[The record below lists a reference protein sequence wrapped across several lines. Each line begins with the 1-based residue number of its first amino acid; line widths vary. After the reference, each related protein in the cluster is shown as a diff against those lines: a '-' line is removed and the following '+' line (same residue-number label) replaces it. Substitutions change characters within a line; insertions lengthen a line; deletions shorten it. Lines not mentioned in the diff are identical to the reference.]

1 MDQNLAYMYLMVEKS
16 KGKFYV
22 TKERL
27 MKHGC
32 KVKLFNGV
40 EGWFK
45 RINEYGKEKGVQVE
59 HYIISSGLKEMIEGT
74 VIANEFK
81 KIYASCYYYG
91 ESGEALWPAQAINYT
106 NKTQFLFRI
115 EKGILNINDQKVND
129 YVAHSELRVPFRNIV
144 YIGDSATDIPC
155 MKLVNSH
162 GGHSIGVFNPETQ
175 DKSKVYAMMEQS
187 RIKYFTEA
195 IYSKDSD
202 LEKLLKNIIDM
213 TVVTEVLEKRHFE
226 CNVEAG
232 EYKKHPMDYRKD
244 ILINN
249 LEDSMN
255 YLNIC
260 TVIDELK
267 EINHFNEAQ
276 NLKILNTAIQN
287 KQIKSFINEKNVK
300 EFYCKILDN
309 VDPESDISKK
319 VKKLFT

>member
-1 MDQNLAYMYLMVEKS
+1 
-16 KGKFYV
+16 
-22 TKERL
+22 
-27 MKHGC
+27 
-32 KVKLFNGV
+32 
-40 EGWFK
+40 
-45 RINEYGKEKGVQVE
+45 
-59 HYIISSGLKEMIEGT
+59 
-74 VIANEFK
+74 
-81 KIYASCYYYG
+81 
-91 ESGEALWPAQAINYT
+91 
-106 NKTQFLFRI
+106 
-115 EKGILNINDQKVND
+115 
-129 YVAHSELRVPFRNIV
+129 
-144 YIGDSATDIPC
+144 

-232 EYKKHPMDYRKD
+232 KYKKHPMDYRKD